1 MSLNSSPKKSQET
14 INELNKKLLVLKN
27 ALLEERKKTNKLEDE
42 VKNLN
47 DKILEKEEHKFTD
60 FFKNSNYIPFLN
72 FYMKWLEKYI

>member
-47 DKILEKEEHKFTD
+47 DKILEKDEIIFNY
-60 FFKNSNYIPFLN
+60 KNENENLN
-72 FYMKWLEKYI
+72 NEKK